1 MKHEQQEQARRFL
14 NTWLVSKELVACL
27 QGYAGTGKTWL
38 ASDWTAEVLHANPKI
53 RIMVLAPTNKA
64 LDVLRQKCGH
74 LDVGFATIDS
84 FLGNRIKRNDDM
96 EIEKS
101 RGKGMENPDLIICDE
116 ASMVKKEYDDD
127 LRRRKVKLLYL
138 GDPAQLPPINEDM
151 SSTFNTP
158 NTFLMTD
165 VVRYDGSIIKVATH
179 LRERIESKAS
189 FILRDFEQ
197 YKDEARSLSF
207 ISKTS
212 LYDWALQAVRKRMDA
227 KIVAFRNIDV
237 NDHNAYMHRALFPND
252 ELFGI
257 GEQVIVNE
265 TFELPVKDDSED
277 GDMLYNGE
285 MLTVVSCMEN
295 PRLECGVRTFAVGFV
310 RSGSKNTPL
319 EINGVEQPRPDY
331 VVNVALDA
339 DQALNVH
346 KQLTSQVW
354 DARRS
359 GDNADV
365 KRIIDLRKPLNKLAP
380 LRHSYACTVHKSQ
393 GSTYDVALVDWAS
406 VFKSP
411 DRARMMYVATTR
423 PSKFL
428 VLAV

>member
-1 MKHEQQEQARRFL
+1 MKHEQQEQARQFL
-14 NTWLVSKELVACL
+14 NSWLVSKEMVACL

-38 ASDWTAEVLHANPKI
+38 ASDWTGEVLRANPKI
-53 RIMVLAPTNKA
+53 RIVILAPTNKA

-74 LDVGFATIDS
+74 LEVGFATIDS

-116 ASMVKKEYDDD
+116 ASMVKKEYDED

-138 GDPAQLPPINEDM
+138 GDPAQLPPINEEM
-151 SSTFNTP
+151 SSTFDTP
-158 NTFLMTD
+158 NTFLMTQ

-179 LRERIESKAS
+179 LRERIESKAP
-189 FILRDFEQ
+189 FILRDFQQ

-207 ISKTS
+207 IDKGV
-212 LYDWALQAVRKRMDA
+212 LHDWALQAVRKGLDA

-265 TFELPVKDDSED
+265 TFELPVRDDSED

-285 MLTVVSCMEN
+285 MLTVISCVEN
-295 PRLECGVRTFAVGFV
+295 QRLDCGVRTFAVGFK
-310 RSGSKNTPL
+310 RSAGYSV
-319 EINGVEQPRPDY
+319 NGEDVVADY
-331 VVNVALDA
+331 IVNVALDA
-339 DQALNVH
+339 DHALNVH

-354 DARRS
+354 DARR
-359 GDNADV
+359 GGNNAEV
-365 KRIIDLRKPLNKLAP
+365 KRVIDLRKPLNKLAP